1 MGMTRLFDLLAL
13 VSLLGT
19 SAPGHAA
26 ALSLPGYA
34 DAAGAIAVQHQGGT
48 VDPYFV
54 LQALLLARQHG
65 LDTQTYDVPWAR
77 WLLARQKPDATFDR
91 FCRTGPA
98 WTACKT
104 ADADDALLALW
115 MRFIDTLPPAV
126 RQEPAFVR
134 SQAAAGATLQR
145 LVSPPTGVYLVSPVY
160 MHALFMDNLEV
171 WTHKPAHA
179 AAQNPQRTSFGA
191 SIQRVFWDEA
201 QQRYHVST
209 QPEQKGEALRFYPDA
224 VAQIF
229 PLLVN
234 FPRLPGG
241 ARQHYRRWMAEHRGE
256 WLSQVHG
263 DFAWGLVAIVA
274 LDQKDLASARCW
286 LRVSLP
292 YRHSSHW
299 TVTDEVVAQVLED
312 RQLTPHPDASACPQ
326 APSKHPASV
335 PALSPPLTT
344 TPP

>member
-91 FCRTGPA
+91 FCRQGPVWA
-98 WTACKT
+98 ACKT
-104 ADADDALLALW
+104 ADADDSVLGLW
-115 MRFIDTLPPAV
+115 MAFVDTLPAAQRQLPALQKS
-126 RQEPAFVR
+126 RAAA
-134 SQAAAGATLQR
+134 QAALAR
-145 LVSPPTGVYLVSPVY
+145 LVDPTRGIYLVSPVY
-160 MHALFMDNLEV
+160 QHGLFMDNLEV

-191 SIQRVFWDEA
+191 SIQRVFWDES

-229 PLLVN
+229 PHTVD
-234 FPRLPGG
+234 FPFIPGG
-241 ARQHYRRWMAEHRGE
+241 ARLHYRRWMHQHRAE
-256 WLSQVHG
+256 WLRQVET
-263 DFAWGLVAIVA
+263 DFAWGLIATVA
-274 LDQKDLASARCW
+274 LQRGDLVSVRCW
-286 LRVSLP
+286 QQKALP
-292 YRHSSHW
+292 ARHGPHW
-299 TVTDEVVAQVLED
+299 TVTDEVVQQIL
-312 RQLTPHPDASACPQ
+312 Q
-326 APSKHPASV
+326 ARDI
-335 PALSPPLTT
+335 SPI
-344 TPP
+344 PPEKNCQ

>member
-1 MGMTRLFDLLAL
+1 MKRLTLLLWICLWAL
-13 VSLLGT
+13 PWARA
-19 SAPGHAA
+19 APLN
-26 ALSLPGYA
+26 LSGYA
-34 DAAGAIAVQHQGGT
+34 DAAGAISVQHRGDT
-48 VDPYFV
+48 VDPYFA
-54 LQALLLARQHG
+54 LQALLLAHSHG
-65 LDTQTYDVPWAR
+65 LVITVPAAAWAQ
-77 WLLARQKPDATFDR
+77 WLVARQKPDATFDR
-91 FCRTGPA
+91 FCRQGPVWA
-98 WTACKT
+98 PCKT
-104 ADADDALLALW
+104 ADADDSVLGLW
-115 MRFIDTLPPAV
+115 MAFVDTLPAAQRQLPALQKS
-126 RQEPAFVR
+126 RAAA
-134 SQAAAGATLQR
+134 QAALAR
-145 LVSPPTGVYLVSPVY
+145 LVDPTRGIYLVSPVY
-160 MHALFMDNLEV
+160 QHGLFMDNLEL
-171 WTHKPAHA
+171 WAHRFTHPPTHSARH
-179 AAQNPQRTSFGA
+179 PSFTE
-191 SIQRVFWDEA
+191 SIRSVFWDTA
-201 QQRYHVST
+201 HQRYLVST
-209 QPEQKGEALRFYPDA
+209 QPGQRDTAHAFYPDA

-335 PALSPPLTT
+335 PALSPPITT